1 MLLEVIL
8 RVIRA
13 RHLGVVLPEVA
24 RCDGQTGSNTRNYR
38 LTKVSIFLGTAVTDV
53 KLHAAARLRLETT

>member
-13 RHLGVVLPEVA
+13 RYLGVELPEDA
-24 RCDGQTGSNTRNYR
+24 RCDGQAGSNSRNYR
-38 LTKVSIFLGTAVTDV
+38 LTKVSIYLGTAVTDV
-53 KLHAAARLRLETT
+53 KLHAATRFRLETT